1 VPAAPG
7 TGWHSP
13 GGDLKDPEGGGGVG
27 PDTDATPG
35 RTKSGGGGDRLAQ
48 GGATDGEQVAPAD
61 EPRMDTLLDH
71 WNIPRP
77 DVRQPTP
84 GPAPAP
90 ADGPPVTAMA
100 ADQHGKGSPGPDGL
114 TLLFSLLV
122 VGFVAGGGYVGY
134 RNWLKR
140 YQPA

>member
-35 RTKSGGGGDRLAQ
+35 RTKSGGGGGRLAQ

-77 DVRQPTP
+77 DVGQPT
-84 GPAPAP
+84 PAPAP
-90 ADGPPVTAMA
+90 AVGPPVTAMA